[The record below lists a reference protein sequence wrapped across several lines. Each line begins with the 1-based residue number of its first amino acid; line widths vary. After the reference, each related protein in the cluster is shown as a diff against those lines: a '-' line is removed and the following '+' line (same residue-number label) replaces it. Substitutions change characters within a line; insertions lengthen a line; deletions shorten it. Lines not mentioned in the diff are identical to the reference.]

1 MTHRI
6 TTILLLITLTGL
18 MTACTGVAP
27 IKIEATSAPTE
38 SQAAETSAEAGIMVM
53 EPFAQL
59 TTENGAIYLTLM
71 NQGEAD
77 DSLVSVETDVA
88 KSVELHETT
97 IDENDVMHMSPLDSI
112 TIPAG
117 DSAVLEPGGMHVMLM
132 DIQQELNTGDTFDI
146 TLNFD
151 NAEPQTVA
159 VEVGTNMAMDH
170 SQMEHGEDGMSH
182 EGHGDMAHDTSD
194 EEQGM
199 SHEGHGDMEHGD
211 SMMLKF
217 AFKAGADD
225 VVCGQDYAELGAE
238 ATTTQ
243 ISDARFYVSNIRLI
257 NTAGEETPFELEQ
270 DGLWQHMN
278 TALLDF
284 EDGSNACSEIGT
296 APKRNVV
303 VGTAPKGEYSGVAFN
318 LGIPS
323 DMNHLDVTAAPSPL
337 NIGALWWNWQ
347 YGYKFARIDL
357 LTNSPEQGN
366 QWFIHL
372 GSIGCE
378 SEAGTIPPET
388 ACTAPNLPEI
398 KLTNF
403 DMQDN
408 VIVADLAGLLDGV
421 DISDSTPEPVGCMS
435 GLEDPDCSPLMS
447 NLGLDQASGSC
458 ADDCANQKFFRVD
471 SADSFEMM
479 MGEDASFEG
488 LDGGGKSHH
497 AKGKKHDKDKDG
509 ESDKN

>member
-6 TTILLLITLTGL
+6 TTIILLIALTGL
-18 MTACTGVAP
+18 MTACTGVIP
-27 IKIEATSAPTE
+27 TKIEATSVPAQSETT
-38 SQAAETSAEAGIMVM
+38 ETSTKAGIMVM

-71 NQGEAD
+71 NQSDTD
-77 DSLVSVETDVA
+77 DALVSVETDVA
-88 KSVELHETT
+88 KNVELHETT
-97 IDENDVMHMSPLDSI
+97 IDENDVMHMAPLD
-112 TIPAG
+112 TIPVPAG
-117 DSAVLEPGGMHVMLM
+117 DSALLEPGGMHVMLM
-132 DIQQELNTGDTFDI
+132 DIQQELATGDTFDI
-146 TLNFD
+146 TLNFE
-151 NAEPQTVA
+151 NAAPQTVT
-159 VEVGTNMAMDH
+159 VDVKTNMGMSLDH
-170 SQMEHGEDGMSH
+170 SQMDHSEDAMSH
-182 EGHGDMAHDTSD
+182 DG
-194 EEQGM
+194 
-199 SHEGHGDMEHGD
+199 HGD
-211 SMMLKF
+211 SMVLKF
-217 AFKAGADD
+217 AFKAGSDD
-225 VVCGQDYAELGAE
+225 VGCGQDYAELGTE

-243 ISDARFYVSNIRLI
+243 ISDARFYLSNIRLI
-257 NTAGEETPFELEQ
+257 NAAGEEIPFELEQ
-270 DGLWQHMN
+270 DGLWQHMGI
-278 TALLDF
+278 ALLDF

-303 VGTAPKGEYSGVAFN
+303 VGTAPEGEYSGVVFN

-372 GSIGCE
+372 GSLGCE

-388 ACTAPNLPEI
+388 ACAVPNLPEI
-398 KLTNF
+398 KLTDF

-435 GLEDPDCSPLMS
+435 GSEDPDCSPLMS
-447 NLGLDQASGSC
+447 NLGLDQASGTC

-471 SADSFEMM
+471 SADSFEIM
-479 MGEDASFEG
+479 MGHDASFAG
-488 LDGGGKSHH
+488 LDGGGNSHNKH
-497 AKGKKHDKDKDG
+497 NKEKTHDKDKDE